1 MRSATT
7 GQLELF
13 AEPVPEP
20 GSLAEDRRRLQAIY
34 DDLARRFELPPAE
47 VHLSTRRSTGGVIQ
61 YGPPHVI
68 RISAHMGP
76 EDRRE
81 TLLHETAHAVCH
93 ALWGPSEGHSERF
106 WEVAERLGVT
116 RRAAPETARLAAIR
130 LANARYTYRCVGCAS
145 EWTRRTPFGRARLC
159 ASCEGKGR
167 PSRLILVRRPPR
179 RVPEELQGQAARRP
193 SRSPRPAL
201 SPKSSRPSR

>member
-1 MRSATT
+1 MT
-7 GQLELF
+7 QLELF
-13 AEPVPEP
+13 ADPVPEP
-20 GSLAEDRRRLQAIY
+20 ASLAEDQRRLQAIY
-34 DDLARRFELPPAE
+34 DDLARRFELPPAG
-47 VHLSTRRSTGGVIQ
+47 VVLSTRRSTGGVIQ

-93 ALWGPSEGHSERF
+93 ALWGPCEGHSERF
-106 WEVAERLGVT
+106 WEIAGRLGVT

-179 RVPEELQGQAARRP
+179 QGREGAEGQASGQARRP
-193 SRSPRPAL
+193 FR
-201 SPKSSRPSR
+201 SSR